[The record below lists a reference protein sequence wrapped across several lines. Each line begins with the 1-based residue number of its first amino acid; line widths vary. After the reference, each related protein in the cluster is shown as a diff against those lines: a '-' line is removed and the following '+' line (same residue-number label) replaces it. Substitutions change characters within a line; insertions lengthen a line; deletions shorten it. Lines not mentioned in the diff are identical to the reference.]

1 MKKTKETWTPAFAGM
16 ANEDREQTT
25 EIKNNNMNK
34 GKVIFFGIVGIVVVV
49 LALWAGIE
57 IAGMTGASNANAA
70 SPYSAVY
77 LTTGDVYFGKL
88 SWFPSPRMSDV
99 WYITRN
105 QGQNGQVQVGLAP
118 MKSIFWGPIGNMSF
132 NAQDIVFSTRLLNSS
147 QVVQAIENPSS
158 LQGAQGNT
166 PTQNGVMQPATPSV
180 SSTTGK

>member
-1 MKKTKETWTPAFAGM
+1 MKK
-16 ANEDREQTT
+16 
-25 EIKNNNMNK
+25 
-34 GKVIFFGIVGIVVVV
+34 GKIIFFGIAIVIVVV
-49 LALWAGIE
+49 LAVWAGIE
-57 IAGMTGASNANAA
+57 IAGMTGGSNANAA

-88 SWFPSPRMSDV
+88 SWFPSPHMSDV

-105 QGQNGQVQVGLAP
+105 QGQNGQTQLGLAP
-118 MKSIFWGPIGNMSF
+118 MKSIFWGPIGNISL

-158 LQGAQGNT
+158 LQQGNGAGA
-166 PTQNGVMQPATPSV
+166 PTSANGVMQPATPSA